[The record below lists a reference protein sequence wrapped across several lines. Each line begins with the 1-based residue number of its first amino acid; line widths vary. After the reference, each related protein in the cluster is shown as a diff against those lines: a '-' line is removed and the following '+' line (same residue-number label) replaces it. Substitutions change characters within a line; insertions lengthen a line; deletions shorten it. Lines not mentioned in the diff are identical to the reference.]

1 MDEVKVENNEAV
13 EETGAEVV
21 SEAVEEAPKTE
32 AELLREAE
40 EIEKAKKAKIKAIWD
55 KITTGILIALMASP
69 IFILGYIFW
78 WFAAG
83 GF

>member
-1 MDEVKVENNEAV
+1 MLKYTSEEVAEMDEVKVENNEV
-13 EETGAEVV
+13 
-21 SEAVEEAPKTE
+21 VEEAPKTE

>member
-1 MDEVKVENNEAV
+1 MLKYTSEEVAEMDEVKVENNEV
-13 EETGAEVV
+13 
-21 SEAVEEAPKTE
+21 VEEAPKTE
-32 AELLREAE
+32 AALLREAE